1 MNLKQLNYVLAVAEE
16 QNFTRAAERCH
27 IVQSALSHQI
37 AKLEQELGC
46 ILFKRTSRRVE
57 LTAAGHAIIEPA
69 KKLLE
74 ASQNLINQ
82 VTATENKI
90 SGTLIIGSIST
101 LDMVDLAGLLAQFH
115 AVNPDVNIRLY
126 MGMSENLA
134 EDIRRKKTDVAFIGI
149 SDPGDKKMLS
159 LPHLLIANE
168 PLVALLSPTHSLAK
182 MQQVT
187 LQTLSHESMVDY
199 YAGSAARHQ
208 TDRAFQAAG
217 IQRHVNFEIDHV
229 EWLENIVRRGL
240 AVGIV
245 SVSTAL
251 RFNSLVS
258 IPIKEEPRRK
268 VYCLWGTTPSTA
280 AERFLHSVQAAV
292 DSD

>member
-1 MNLKQLNYVLAVAEE
+1 MNLKQLTYVLAVAEE

-57 LTAAGHAIIEPA
+57 LTAAGHAIIAPA
-69 KKLLE
+69 RKLLD
-74 ASQNLINQ
+74 ASQSLINE
-82 VTATENKI
+82 VAATKNRI
-90 SGTLIIGSIST
+90 SGTLTIGSIST
-101 LDMVDLAGLLAQFH
+101 LDMIDLAGLLAQFN
-115 AVNPDVNIRLY
+115 AINPEVNIRLY

-149 SDPGDKKMLS
+149 SDPGDKNILS
-159 LPHLLIANE
+159 LPHVLIANE

-187 LQTLSHESMVDY
+187 LQTLSHEPMVDY

-208 TDRAFQAAG
+208 TDSAFQAAG

-229 EWLENIVRRGL
+229 EWLENMVRRGL

-245 SVSTAL
+245 SISTAQ

-268 VYCLWGTTPSTA
+268 VYCLWGTTPSSA
-280 AERFLHSVQAAV
+280 AERFLQSLKAAIQ
-292 DSD
+292 SD